1 MTCTETYFLTEGL
14 FAPQSQLINEKE
26 VTLYVITIKPDGW
39 TGKMKSTKPVNVG
52 DNSIHLNWLKDAQEK
67 LSERPFLL
75 DIDLD
80 FFSTK
85 DPFYDEFTSEQTA
98 LLRDLFGYT
107 LPNKKNVGVGFFP
120 LFHTHIA
127 SRCEHAH
134 T

>member
-107 LPNKKNVGVGFFP
+107 LPNKKNVGVGFFS
-120 LFHTHIA
+120 LSFTHT
-127 SRCEHAH
+127 
-134 T
+134 

>member
-120 LFHTHIA
+120 SLSHTH
-127 SRCEHAH
+127 SK
-134 T
+134 